1 MKIKKVRKFDL
12 NLIKEISDEAI
23 EMNPLNEDFEEA
35 YTKANILDK
44 LVLRTNLK
52 VYSYEDKLGMIWKEN
67 LRDDYVNLR
76 SLYFQDGFEE
86 FPLNEFKSNK
96 FYSFETTATQG
107 NTELLNKIG
116 FQISDESIVLL
127 KKLGNVDFIKAED
140 VEFKV
145 VQNNSDIK
153 TRAEIQNSIF
163 KDVNRADLKVADI
176 VNDMKQSYY
185 IDDLSILILHKGVSI
200 GYGQVIY
207 LNKQYLVVNF
217 GIIDGYRKKGYGRI
231 LLNRII
237 ATCTEK
243 NIKDLYIRVSEKNT
257 PAVNLYNSVGFNYY
271 NKVVGWI
278 R

>member
-1 MKIKKVRKFDL
+1 MKIKKVKKFDL
-12 NLIKEISDEAI
+12 NLIKKISDEAI
-23 EMNPLNEDFEEA
+23 EMNPLNEDFEEV
-35 YTKANILDK
+35 YSKANILDK

-52 VYSYEDKLGMIWKEN
+52 VYSYEDKLGIIWKEN

-96 FYSFETTATQG
+96 FYSFETTATED

-127 KKLGNVDFIKAED
+127 KKLGKVNLIKAED

-145 VQNNSDIK
+145 VQSNVDIK
-153 TRAEIQNSIF
+153 TRVEIQNSIF
-163 KDVNRADLKVADI
+163 KDVNRSDLKVADI

-185 IDDLSILILHKGVSI
+185 IDDLSILIMHKGLAI

-237 ATCTEK
+237 ATCADK